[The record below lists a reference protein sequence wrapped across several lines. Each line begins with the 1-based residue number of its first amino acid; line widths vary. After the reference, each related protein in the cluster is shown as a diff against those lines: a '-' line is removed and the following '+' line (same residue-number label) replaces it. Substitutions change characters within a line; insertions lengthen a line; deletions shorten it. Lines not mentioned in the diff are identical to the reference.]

1 LSFPVGLQ
9 VLVGLVTPSWYHVG
23 MQYYK
28 THDADLQEELLESQ
42 AAFLNL
48 TSESRTVTT
57 SLADN
62 KDMSA

>member
-1 LSFPVGLQ
+1 
-9 VLVGLVTPSWYHVG
+9 